1 LKSKLSRT
9 NSVKN
14 LSAISPQAKYTYCAL
29 INSDKKHEYH
39 DVMIKNYLRTAA
51 ERFQHSPYVSYN
63 NFINKYTLGQ
73 YSDLRAASHFTGGGG
88 IAPE

>member
-1 LKSKLSRT
+1 MGNKLKSKLSRT

-29 INSDKKHEYH
+29 INADKKHEYH

-51 ERFQHSPYVSYN
+51 ERFQHSPYVSFFYYYIEMRYVYIMRLYRHLDSI
-63 NFINKYTLGQ
+63 F
-73 YSDLRAASHFTGGGG
+73 
-88 IAPE
+88 